1 MTFKSSVV
9 FVVIVVVFVVV
20 VVVVNLERVNVVV
33 VVGCFRR
40 LGGVVFGGA
49 TTEFDTEEADAFLF
63 VGGRRTDEGKL
74 RE

>member
-9 FVVIVVVFVVV
+9 FIIVVVFVVV
-20 VVVVNLERVNVVV
+20 VVVNLERVIVV

-40 LGGVVFGGA
+40 LRGLVFGGA

-63 VGGRRTDEGKL
+63 VSRRRTDEGKL